1 MKPYTPVPMD
11 VFWLVVRPYCT
22 VWCMLLRSKDR
33 VPSVHPS
40 RTALFFNFSDPAPAA
55 PIKKGTHHFILL
67 PSLHHFFIIS
77 SSFSFSLHHCHPTN
91 RTIIRQ
97 KGMFWKIGW
106 LLFYK
111 RENMVDITM
120 FSKLIFATESLRM
133 LPIGIYVF
141 CFSVCLI
148 FIFFPTESLRMIP
161 IGIYV
166 FFLSVLFLFFF
177 LRNHCAWF
185 PLESMFFCF
194 SVCSIFIYFSSDI
207 FWIPPI
213 RIPLTTV
220 CLSTVIFYPPLFIMY
235 CLYCRVLHDV
245 KKFDHAFLFCCSFL
259 FTLVSFLSFMNHT
272 AINKESLLLS
282 QWRSRYVMKVVVW
295 YELLFDWSWLLMMC
309 EMNVCI
315 LFAVRL
321 FTVQLFSLQ
330 LFTWRL
336 YNRPLSIMFPFMY

>member
-1 MKPYTPVPMD
+1 MTCFKFNFLVSRISPLIF
-11 VFWLVVRPYCT
+11 VFLDFWISCRVEWSHTHRCPWMCFGWCLPYCT

-141 CFSVCLI
+141 CFSVCSI

-166 FFLSVLFLFFF
+166 FFLSVRFLFFS

-185 PLESMFFCF
+185 PLESMFFVF
-194 SVCSIFIYFSSDI
+194 LSVRF
-207 FWIPPI
+207 
-213 RIPLTTV
+213 
-220 CLSTVIFYPPLFIMY
+220 LFIFH
-235 CLYCRVLHDV
+235 LIFFEFHQ
-245 KKFDHAFLFCCSFL
+245 FEFH
-259 FTLVSFLSFMNHT
+259 
-272 AINKESLLLS
+272 LLPS
-282 QWRSRYVMKVVVW
+282 VFQ
-295 YELLFDWSWLLMMC
+295 
-309 EMNVCI
+309 
-315 LFAVRL
+315 
-321 FTVQLFSLQ
+321 
-330 LFTWRL
+330 
-336 YNRPLSIMFPFMY
+336 P

>member
-33 VPSVHPS
+33 VPSVHPL
-40 RTALFFNFSDPAPAA
+40 RTALFFNFLDPAPAA

-77 SSFSFSLHHCHPTN
+77 WSFSFSLHHCHPTN

-141 CFSVCLI
+141 CFSVC
-148 FIFFPTESLRMIP
+148 
-161 IGIYV
+161 
-166 FFLSVLFLFFF
+166 
-177 LRNHCAWF
+177 
-185 PLESMFFCF
+185 
-194 SVCSIFIYFSSDI
+194 SIFIYFSSGI

-213 RIPLTTV
+213 RIPPTTV

-235 CLYCRVLHDV
+235 CLYCCPNLFVLFSSWMSV
-245 KKFDHAFLFCCSFL
+245 PFSFVWLLVQLLPRTWCEKIWSCISFL
-259 FTLVSFLSFMNHT
+259 LFLLIHT
-272 AINKESLLLS
+272 G
-282 QWRSRYVMKVVVW
+282 V
-295 YELLFDWSWLLMMC
+295 
-309 EMNVCI
+309 
-315 LFAVRL
+315 
-321 FTVQLFSLQ
+321 
-330 LFTWRL
+330 
-336 YNRPLSIMFPFMY
+336 FPFLYESHSYQ

>member
-40 RTALFFNFSDPAPAA
+40 RTALFFNFLDPAPAA

-141 CFSVCLI
+141 CFSVCSI

-166 FFLSVLFLFFF
+166 FFCLFYFYFFPYGITAHGSHWNLCFLFFCLFDFYLFFIWYF
-177 LRNHCAWF
+177 LNSTNSNSTYYRLSFNRNF
-185 PLESMFFCF
+185 LPST
-194 SVCSIFIYFSSDI
+194 IYHVLFVL
-207 FWIPPI
+207 P
-213 RIPLTTV
+213 RTTW
-220 CLSTVIFYPPLFIMY
+220 CEKIWSCI
-235 CLYCRVLHDV
+235 
-245 KKFDHAFLFCCSFL
+245 SFL
-259 FTLVSFLSFMNHT
+259 LFLLIHT
-272 AINKESLLLS
+272 G
-282 QWRSRYVMKVVVW
+282 V
-295 YELLFDWSWLLMMC
+295 
-309 EMNVCI
+309 
-315 LFAVRL
+315 
-321 FTVQLFSLQ
+321 
-330 LFTWRL
+330 
-336 YNRPLSIMFPFMY
+336 FPFLYESHSYQ

>member
-1 MKPYTPVPMD
+1 MASRICPLIF
-11 VFWLVVRPYCT
+11 VFLDFWISRRVEWSHAHRCPWMCFGWWHPYCT

-33 VPSVHPS
+33 LPSVHPS
-40 RTALFFNFSDPAPAA
+40 RTALFFNFLDPAPAA

-77 SSFSFSLHHCHPTN
+77 WSFSFSLHHCHPTN

-141 CFSVCLI
+141 CFSVCSI

-166 FFLSVLFLFFF
+166 LFFCLFNFYLFFIWYFLNSTNSNSNYYRLSFNRNFLPSTIYHVLFVLP
-177 LRNHCAWF
+177 R
-185 PLESMFFCF
+185 
-194 SVCSIFIYFSSDI
+194 
-207 FWIPPI
+207 
-213 RIPLTTV
+213 TTW
-220 CLSTVIFYPPLFIMY
+220 CEKIWSCI
-235 CLYCRVLHDV
+235 
-245 KKFDHAFLFCCSFL
+245 SFL
-259 FTLVSFLSFMNHT
+259 LFLLIHT
-272 AINKESLLLS
+272 G
-282 QWRSRYVMKVVVW
+282 V
-295 YELLFDWSWLLMMC
+295 
-309 EMNVCI
+309 
-315 LFAVRL
+315 
-321 FTVQLFSLQ
+321 
-330 LFTWRL
+330 
-336 YNRPLSIMFPFMY
+336 FPFLYESHSYQ